1 MQSEDG
7 MKPALLSVREVAA
20 VLGVSE
26 SWVRRHL
33 RELPVVRT
41 GRLIRFNQALLL
53 QQFHAKQTSGNRL
66 RTGGKVGLQLQRYQR
81 GCVYQAGKKV
91 KVWYGVYR
99 EDVRKPD
106 GTTERRQRNVRLGT
120 FAELPT
126 KNAARKKLAELLENT
141 NPSVDMEFRELAE
154 RWEQAEGPTMKSTT
168 LGHYKNALRAY
179 VVPAFGTRKIS
190 NINREDIQLFL
201 AEQAKRYS
209 GSALRSMRVVLGL
222 TLGWAKNCG
231 WLEKNPCERIKLPQA
246 TGGRKVARTVLTA
259 EQVNA
264 LAGKLE
270 EPYATLVLFLAATGL
285 RIGEAIAIRWS
296 DFEGNVVHI
305 TRRLYDGDV
314 DAVKTR
320 SSVRSLPLDEGL
332 ITRMRQLGGNEWV
345 FRSRNGTPVNPGN
358 ALRRYIRPATESL
371 GIALGGWHDF
381 RHTLSTKMRRNGVHP
396 KVVSSILG
404 HAKVQLAMDCY
415 DLVGVQDFEQP
426 LADVAGELLRNVMK
440 GAASA

>member
-1 MQSEDG
+1 MS
-7 MKPALLSVREVAA
+7 L
-20 VLGVSE
+20 
-26 SWVRRHL
+26 
-33 RELPVVRT
+33 
-41 GRLIRFNQALLL
+41 
-53 QQFHAKQTSGNRL
+53 RL
-66 RTGGKVGLQLQRYQR
+66 RRYQR
-81 GCVYQAGKKV
+81 GYVYQTGKNV

-126 KNAARKKLAELLENT
+126 KNAARKKLADLLQSA
-141 NPSVDMEFRELAE
+141 NPSTDMELRELAE
-154 RWEQAEGPTMKSTT
+154 RWERAEGPAMKSTT
-168 LGHYKNALRAY
+168 LNHYKNALRAY
-179 VVPAFGTRKIS
+179 VVPAFGNRKIS
-190 NINREDIQLFL
+190 SINREDIQLFL
-201 AEQAKRYS
+201 AEQATKYS
-209 GSALRSMRVVLGL
+209 SSALRSMRVVLGL

-231 WLEKNPCERIKLPQA
+231 WLDKNPCERIKLPQA
-246 TGGRKVARTVLTA
+246 TGGRKVTRTVLTP

-285 RIGEAIAIRWS
+285 RIGEAIAIKWS
-296 DFEGNVVHI
+296 DFEGNIVHI

-320 SSVRSLPLDEGL
+320 SSVRSLPLDKAL
-332 ITRMRQLGGNEWV
+332 VTRMRQLGGNEWV
-345 FRSRNGTPVNPGN
+345 FRSRKGTPVNPGN
-358 ALRRYIRPATESL
+358 ALRRYIRPAAANL
-371 GIALGGWHDF
+371 GITLGGWHDF
-381 RHTLSTKMRRNGVHP
+381 RHTLSTKMRRKGVHP

-415 DLVGVQDFEQP
+415 DRAGVEDFEQP

-440 GAASA
+440 NTASA